1 LLLLNKQIL
10 GLNEKELSQFYLKS
24 RFDYNI
30 AVKQDDFLEQFP
42 IFKSNN
48 VVSWVP
54 NIVSGFNNQNM
65 NIEPD

>member
-1 LLLLNKQIL
+1 
-10 GLNEKELSQFYLKS
+10 LKS

-30 AVKQDDFLEQFP
+30 AIKQDDFLEQFP

-48 VVSWVP
+48 VVNWVP
-54 NIVSGFNNQNM
+54 NIVTGFNNQNM